1 MTLTALTDDGRLLSP
16 SLDMERGASKL
27 MVTRVARQAQDEGGL
42 FCPHCYET
50 TGRKLSVRLRDAEGK
65 RLHFFHDRGNGEEA
79 KCNNYQGISEKHLNA
94 QAAIQDYYTKNF
106 PTCTATLETVVKND
120 TTIAFRR
127 PDILVTHPNGVMEA
141 HEVQVSPISTEDLL
155 QRSRDL
161 RQHGVGAIAWYL
173 YGKACTAANINACL
187 KAGIAVNK
195 LSFTEDDFPSWN
207 QLTQYVQE
215 TKTQGQS
222 SSNGCSQQS
231 GKTAN
236 YDKAQYIRN
245 KQAKNEDI
253 VKNPRHVADIY
264 TMTPWIPQPQVD
276 DVCAIAERP
285 YGDWIDLEAKHID
298 TSEDKWAKQNLLRDA
313 YDWPFR
319 SLMRCVAI
327 SEDGLMATVSVS
339 GTRKRLPL
347 MCLWE
352 MNKCVDI

>member
-79 KCNNYQGISEKHLNA
+79 KCTNYQGMSEKHLNA
-94 QAAIQDYYTKNF
+94 QAAIQDYYTKNY

-127 PDILVTHPNGVMEA
+127 PDILITYPNGVMEA

-173 YGKACTAANINACL
+173 YGKAATPANINACL
-187 KAGIAVNK
+187 KAGITVNK
-195 LSFTEDDFPSWN
+195 LSFTDDDFPSWN
-207 QLTQYVQE
+207 QLTQYIQE
-215 TKTQGQS
+215 AKSQGQN
-222 SSNGCSQQS
+222 SSNGCSQQP
-231 GKTAN
+231 
-236 YDKAQYIRN
+236 AQPPTPPAPKEN
-245 KQAKNEDI
+245 
-253 VKNPRHVADIY
+253 KNPYSGNQKYRHITLGWEAYYVQ
-264 TMTPWIPQPQVD
+264 TPWGMDGITVQVFVPEQD
-276 DVCAIAERP
+276 RITVLPLRM
-285 YGDWIDLEAKHID
+285 LEID
-298 TSEDKWAKQNLLRDA
+298 TPMGW
-313 YDWPFR
+313 
-319 SLMRCVAI
+319 
-327 SEDGLMATVSVS
+327 ATVEVKS
-339 GTRKRLPL
+339 
-347 MCLWE
+347 
-352 MNKCVDI
+352 